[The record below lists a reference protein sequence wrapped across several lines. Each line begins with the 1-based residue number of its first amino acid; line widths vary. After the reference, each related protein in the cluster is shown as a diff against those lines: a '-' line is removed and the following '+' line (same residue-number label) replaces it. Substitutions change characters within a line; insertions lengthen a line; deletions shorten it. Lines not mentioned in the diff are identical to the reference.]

1 MVKIWRIYLPIL
13 GGVMVGVAIGLS
25 WADSRYPDLR
35 SGSTY
40 GQVFSHW
47 GDPKEKVERGLKGE
61 TVWYYPSG
69 GFVVFRRGKVVQWR
83 SPFGASSVAEQPTL
97 TETVSAVA
105 TEPID
110 SLTRDLVRDIAR
122 EVPSGPDVPYSE
134 PPPPLQVQPSSQPA
148 DGMLQPVPQPPP
160 GIAPGNPVV
169 PFGDDIG
176 ED

>member
-1 MVKIWRIYLPIL
+1 MVKIWRRYLPIL

-35 SGSTY
+35 NGSTY
-40 GQVFSHW
+40 GQVFSQW
-47 GDPKEKVERGLKGE
+47 GDPKEKVERALKGE
-61 TVWYYPSG
+61 TVWYYPGG
-69 GFVVFRRGKVVQWR
+69 GFVVFRLGKVTQWR
-83 SPFGASSVAEQPTL
+83 SPFGASSVADQPTSK
-97 TETVSAVA
+97 ETVLPIA
-105 TEPID
+105 TESVD
-110 SLTRDLVRDIAR
+110 SSTRDLVRDIAR

-134 PPPPLQVQPSSQPA
+134 PPPASQVQPLPQGS

-160 GIAPGNPVV
+160 GIAPGNPVA